1 MERMLVCSRRIRLL
15 ALAAVVCFSGCAKKP
30 DVPTAPTDPNAVV
43 YAAIGAS
50 DAIGVGSA
58 VICVG
63 TLDCPN
69 GTSYVY
75 LLKRRLEAAGRTV
88 TLANLG
94 VPGAVMS
101 PAIQALGRQLG
112 DDLRA
117 NFIEQQVPFVSAT
130 ATHVTIFAGANDT
143 NIIARAIRAGI
154 PGSDTP
160 NDIRAYVDRQVQQ
173 WGTDFE
179 DLVRRIR
186 ARAPNARIIAY
197 NLPNLGALP
206 YVGGNTLQER
216 GVVQRIAVGLSDRIN
231 AMTGQNVLVIDL
243 MCSPALYSS
252 ANLAGDGFHP
262 NDRGYQ
268 LMADMA
274 YPAMSGGTAPPPGSA
289 CAQRTLLPVF

>member
-1 MERMLVCSRRIRLL
+1 MLMCPGRFQLL
-15 ALAAVVCFSGCAKKP
+15 ALASVLCFGGFSACAKKP
-30 DVPTAPTDPNAVV
+30 DLPTAPTDPNAVV
-43 YAAIGAS
+43 YAALGAS
-50 DAIGVGSA
+50 DAIGVGGT

-88 TLANLG
+88 TLTNLG

-117 NFIEQQVPFVSAT
+117 NFIEQQVPFVSAA
-130 ATHVTIFAGANDT
+130 ATHVTIFAGGNDT
-143 NIIARAIRAGI
+143 NIIARAIRAGL

-160 NDIRAYVDRQVQQ
+160 NDTRAYVDRQVQQ

-186 ARAPNARIIAY
+186 TRAPNARIIAY
-197 NLPNLGALP
+197 
-206 YVGGNTLQER
+206 
-216 GVVQRIAVGLSDRIN
+216 
-231 AMTGQNVLVIDL
+231 
-243 MCSPALYSS
+243 
-252 ANLAGDGFHP
+252 
-262 NDRGYQ
+262 
-268 LMADMA
+268 
-274 YPAMSGGTAPPPGSA
+274 
-289 CAQRTLLPVF
+289 